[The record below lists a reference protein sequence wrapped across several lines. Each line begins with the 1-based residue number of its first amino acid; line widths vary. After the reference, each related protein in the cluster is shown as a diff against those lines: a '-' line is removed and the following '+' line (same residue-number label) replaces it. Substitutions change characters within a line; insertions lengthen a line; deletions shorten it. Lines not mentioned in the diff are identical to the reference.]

1 MNCTV
6 FRQLMT
12 DYLDE
17 KLAEDRREWFRSHLC
32 RCEACRGW
40 AVDRDPTLL
49 FVTAAEPT
57 DDPERVEA
65 CVAAVTSQ
73 IRQQRLERR
82 LRGRRRPWLAAA
94 AAAALVAAGAIG
106 WQLMPSAEA
115 PQAPPLAE
123 IEGADERVQQ
133 PPSIEVEMADETV
146 RVYQFAADDDDTA
159 VYFVVNPAME
169 L

>member
-1 MNCTV
+1 MA
-6 FRQLMT
+6 

-17 KLAEDRREWFRSHLC
+17 RLDEDRREWFRSHLR
-32 RCEACRGW
+32 RCESCRGW
-40 AVDRDPTLL
+40 AVNRDPTLL
-49 FVTAAEPT
+49 FVTAAQPT

-65 CVAAVTSQ
+65 CVAAVTGQ

-94 AAAALVAAGAIG
+94 AAAVLVVTGGLVWQMMPGAGA
-106 WQLMPSAEA
+106 PEA
-115 PQAPPLAE
+115 PPFAE
-123 IEGADERVQQ
+123 VEGVDEMAAD

>member
-1 MNCTV
+1 MA
-6 FRQLMT
+6 

-17 KLAEDRREWFRSHLC
+17 NLDEDRREWFRSHL
-32 RCEACRGW
+32 RDCETCCGW
-40 AVDRDPTLL
+40 AVDQDPTLL
-49 FVTAAEPT
+49 FVTSAEPT
-57 DDPERVEA
+57 DDPEKVEA
-65 CVAAVTSQ
+65 CVAAVTGQ
-73 IRQQRLERR
+73 IRRQRLERR

-94 AAAALVAAGAIG
+94 AAATLVVAGGLVWQMVPGAGA
-106 WQLMPSAEA
+106 PEA
-115 PQAPPLAE
+115 PAMAE
-123 IEGADERVQQ
+123 VEGAAETAPE